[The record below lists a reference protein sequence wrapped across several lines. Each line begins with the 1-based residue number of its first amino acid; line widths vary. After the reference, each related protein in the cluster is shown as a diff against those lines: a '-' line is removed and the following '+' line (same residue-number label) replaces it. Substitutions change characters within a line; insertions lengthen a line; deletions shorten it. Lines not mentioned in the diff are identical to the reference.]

1 MYPPKVTS
9 YALISLAYISGLP
22 EEFLLSTWTK
32 ISTCRQTRAREYL
45 LQMEPHPTQ
54 YSSTNVVSWDGQAMH
69 HYAVGN
75 FSQNHL
81 LANSASANTIACV
94 NLPTSVWS
102 NVVYQLSFVHQG
114 NVHINVEF
122 N

>member
-1 MYPPKVTS
+1 
-9 YALISLAYISGLP
+9 
-22 EEFLLSTWTK
+22 
-32 ISTCRQTRAREYL
+32 
-45 LQMEPHPTQ
+45 
-54 YSSTNVVSWDGQAMH
+54 MH

-102 NVVYQLSFVHQG
+102 NVVYQLSFVHQD